1 MQFQMLYKSSIKE
14 LEKNID
20 NSTIKCF
27 EIIEANL
34 KYVLSSTQKQS
45 DFGIQEGFIATT
57 DVIYTINKLNLSIS
71 LLKKNVLEYVR
82 DFSITK

>member
-57 DVIYTINKLNLSIS
+57 DVIYTINKLNLS
-71 LLKKNVLEYVR
+71 KAY
-82 DFSITK
+82 